1 MDRASLFVLILL
13 FMFVGMI
20 IFEFASSDKQLTS
33 GTYLASAKY
42 TGSYEPI
49 TEMTGEKLPPILEY
63 KDKLYKSL
71 IGQIIDQISGLDKE
85 TGSQIIKNF
94 RRFYEKAFIRWI
106 FDSNSRHELRV
117 DLVPK
122 CSPINHN
129 EIKHWLAEQP
139 GNVEDIISLKYEIGT
154 EVTTLRSRAPIGAR
168 VLPVSDYEKFMGTLR
183 DFDKKQFQ
191 HKVSQGMAILVNDN
205 ASRNAS
211 TWLPISHIQA
221 ARVNELFTGPAN
233 LMLGAAWTA
242 LYVYHTLGGLG
253 NNGSIPRGLIDE
265 SWIELFGSPLNT
277 QQRFCSPFAFEKT
290 MFGSLGSF
298 FDYKL
303 LAGQKYTFN
312 PPYSSDLMDNAGEYL
327 VTELDRLGSGSGTTV
342 ACVIPVWDTA
352 GRRSLGE
359 EITIDEPYR
368 VLDILT
374 DSPYFVDKRVIKKD
388 DHRFYSWYDNDYI
401 SYASTYLILL
411 STDGENND
419 VSLDDFVH
427 KWGGLTSIPRETVD
441 DPTMIVHELLTK
453 KK

>member
-33 GTYLASAKY
+33 GNYLASAKY

-49 TEMTGEKLPPILEY
+49 VEMTGEKLPPIQEY

-71 IGQIIDQISGLDKE
+71 IGQIIDQLHDLDKE
-85 TGSQIIKNF
+85 TTSQIIKNF
-94 RRFYEKAFIRWI
+94 RKFYEKAFIRWI

-117 DLVPK
+117 DLIPK

-129 EIKHWLAEQP
+129 EIKYWLADQP
-139 GNVEDIISLKYEIGT
+139 GDIEDMITLKYEIGT
-154 EVTTLRSRAPIGAR
+154 EVSTLRARVPIKAR
-168 VLPVSDYEKFMGTLR
+168 VLPVNEYEKFMSGLR
-183 DFDKKQFQ
+183 DFDKRQFQ

-205 ASRNAS
+205 ASRN
-211 TWLPISHIQA
+211 TWLPISHLQA
-221 ARVNELFTGPAN
+221 QRVHDLFTGPKE
-233 LMLGAAWTA
+233 LCIGAAWTA

-253 NNGSIPRGLIDE
+253 NNGSIPRGLIDD

-277 QQRFCSPFAFEKT
+277 QQRYCSPFAFEKT

-298 FDYKL
+298 FDYRMM
-303 LAGQKYTFN
+303 AGQKYTFN
-312 PPYSSDLMDNAGEYL
+312 PPYSSDLMDNAGEHL
-327 VTELDRLGSGSGTTV
+327 VGELDRLGMGSNTTV
-342 ACVIPVWDTA
+342 TCVIPVWDTA

-359 EITIDEPYR
+359 EVTIDEPYR
-368 VLDILT
+368 ILEILT
-374 DSPYFVDKRVIKKD
+374 ESPYFKEKRVIKKN

-411 STDGENND
+411 STDKSNNNGGVD
-419 VSLDDFVH
+419 LDFMIERWKELSD
-427 KWGGLTSIPRETVD
+427 IPRETVD
-441 DPTMIVHELLTK
+441 DPTMVVHNLIAK
-453 KK
+453 